1 MSKKTPV
8 FTPIDSSIKKKDA
21 PTPIKR
27 KREEKEKEKAI
38 VNKTDVDLMNLLSRI
53 DEVDEEIKD
62 EKKKSKSI
70 SDLTFK
76 PITDSKITEVKEIKQ
91 NKPKKQKKI
100 GLVKPIPINNLDS
113 EGYESTLGELEDEAD
128 NIEISEKKDIESY
141 LKSLNNFVDTYEEH
155 YLNDHVQFLKNSDFV
170 SIKNSLLSITEILI
184 DKMNESKKLKQY
196 EEEVYDLYDK
206 ILNMFNEKSDII
218 KLKKGTLKKGTL
230 KKGTLKKSKSSG
242 FSQPKKGGSLLKS
255 SKKKKVNP
263 KKAIKKTK
271 KLSSITTKSL
281 KKTKSL
287 KQIIKTESAD
297 SPSELYQKRIL
308 GDKIANWRNLIEQ
321 GTPTSLKDD
330 LYDCTYNALY
340 FLDDINYKLA
350 KDGSKKTNCNKDGI
364 SIHEFFEE
372 FKKLK
377 EYKMKQKLKKKFFD
391 NNKSLKSYNYEIK
404 KVCMQDIVRTIK
416 LGHATYMLFTRESG
430 TGHAVIVA
438 RNLKNEF
445 FILDPQR
452 KIFEKDLFSYLH
464 NNKITTTYT
473 ILQKP
478 IIIKAKYLLRK

>member
-8 FTPIDSSIKKKDA
+8 FTPIDSGIKRDA
-21 PTPIKR
+21 PTPVKR

-38 VNKTDVDLMNLLSRI
+38 VNKTDVDLMNLLSKI
-53 DEVDEEIKD
+53 DEVDEEIKN
-62 EKKKSKSI
+62 ENKKSKSI
-70 SDLTFK
+70 SDSTFK
-76 PITDSKITEVKEIKQ
+76 PITNSKITEVKEIK
-91 NKPKKQKKI
+91 KTKKQKKT
-100 GLVKPIPINNLDS
+100 GLIKPIPMNNIDS
-113 EGYESTLGELEDEAD
+113 EGYESVLGELEDEAD
-128 NIEISEKKDIESY
+128 NIEISKKKEIESY
-141 LKSLNNFVDTYEEH
+141 LNSLNDFVDRYEEH
-155 YLNDHVQFLKNSDFV
+155 YLNNNVQFLKNSDFV
-170 SIKNSLLSITEILI
+170 SIKNNLLSITETLI
-184 DKMNESKKLKQY
+184 EKINESKKLKQH
-196 EEEVYDLYDK
+196 EEEIYDLYDK
-206 ILNMFNEKSDII
+206 ILNMFSEKSDII
-218 KLKKGTLKKGTL
+218 KKKY
-230 KKGTLKKSKSSG
+230 TLKKSKSSG
-242 FSQPKKGGSLLKS
+242 FSQPKKGGSLLKT
-255 SKKKKVNP
+255 SKQKKVNP
-263 KKAIKKTK
+263 KKVIKKTK

-287 KQIIKTESAD
+287 KQIIKTESTD

-308 GDKIANWRNLIEQ
+308 SDKIDNWRNLIEQ

-330 LYDCTYNALY
+330 LYDCTYNVLY

-364 SIHEFFEE
+364 SIHDFFEE

-377 EYKMKQKLKKKFFD
+377 DYKMKQKLKKKIFD
-391 NNKSLKSYNYEIK
+391 NNKSLKSYNYEMK

-416 LGHATYMLFTRESG
+416 LGHATYMLFRRESG
-430 TGHAVIVA
+430 MGHAVIVA

-445 FILDPQR
+445 FIIDPQR

>member
-8 FTPIDSSIKKKDA
+8 FTPIDSGIKKKDA

-76 PITDSKITEVKEIKQ
+76 PITDSKNTEVKEVKEIKQ
-91 NKPKKQKKI
+91 NKPKKQKKT
-100 GLVKPIPINNLDS
+100 GLIKPIPINNYDS
-113 EGYESTLGELEDEAD
+113 EGYESALGELEDEAG
-128 NIEISEKKDIESY
+128 NIELSEKKEIESY

-155 YLNDHVQFLKNSDFV
+155 YLNNHVQFLKNSDFV

-184 DKMNESKKLKQY
+184 DKMNESKKIKQY

-206 ILNMFNEKSDII
+206 ILNMFSEKSDII
-218 KLKKGTLKKGTL
+218 KKKY
-230 KKGTLKKSKSSG
+230 TLKKSKSSG

-287 KQIIKTESAD
+287 KQIIKTESTD

-308 GDKIANWRNLIEQ
+308 GDKIDNWRNLIEQ

-377 EYKMKQKLKKKFFD
+377 DYKMKQKLRKNNFD

-416 LGHATYMLFTRESG
+416 LGHATYMLFGRESG
-430 TGHAVIVA
+430 IGHAVIVA
-438 RNLKNEF
+438 RDLKNEF